1 MNQKDSIEELFRNA
15 VEENSPQD
23 KPRDIVWQKIETGL
37 QQNKTKKPLH
47 DFIQSVWSSAAVFAL
62 IAIPY
67 FYFFIENMNEGD
79 EPIEIVKE
87 SVHEILEKVP
97 VIVQQTKPPGMVDPE
112 VQMVKKSTIPTKKQ
126 STNGIAT
133 PPSIESSSDMM
144 LMNASAVL
152 DEETLKDQLKDSTR
166 VLMAASK
173 VSENVALERKN
184 LDSIA
189 STAIVMAKV
198 DSKEIEK
205 RSFAAPAATTPS
217 ASMQKPLDPIVFNRN
232 RIVLQTKV
240 DRVSLMY
247 VKKQNNKVIFEK
259 DNKRFSIT
267 RKNGQVELSTNS
279 DKFKKDLL
287 QILINNKEN
296 IFNYYINIPVPK

>member
-87 SVHEILEKVP
+87 SVDEILEKVP
-97 VIVQQTKPPGMVDPE
+97 VIVQQTKPPGMIDPE

-166 VLMAASK
+166 VTMAASK

-205 RSFAAPAATTPS
+205 RSFAAPASTTPS